1 MPRLTDFGASPDDER
16 VRNERVKRA
25 EFVIEKKSGRVRQA
39 GADSAE
45 GAFVM
50 AFKARCEESLYCFL
64 DGVLNYDFLDAELH
78 KPVCDWLTE
87 IPPYRK
93 MLLMP
98 RNHGK
103 STIVARG
110 MPLHM
115 LIQSAERNIYFAG
128 PGSDMRLVLAGETE
142 VRVIGHLRVIK
153 GALENNVLLRA
164 LWPHVVWD
172 NPRKEAGKWSDTEII
187 VRRKTNFP
195 EPTIMGIGVGG
206 AITGA
211 HPNVIIKDDLTTQKA
226 ADEPATMQRAIEWHL
241 DSRALMANPETDLEF
256 ITGTYWAAYDLPN
269 FIEANDPTVRVNTN
283 WRQCIA
289 DGRMIYSKYRFPG
302 ALKQLQDEAKMKF
315 PLLYMN
321 TVVGSALTDFNLADL
336 RSYELTAQGEIV
348 FTEDERDIELT
359 DAINGPPPV
368 PEHSLRGWKLHDVLD
383 LQQVGYL
390 RHCRGG

>member
-1 MPRLTDFGASPDDER
+1 MPRLTDFGLPPDAEAKRDER
-16 VRNERVKRA
+16 VKKA
-25 EFVIEKKSGRVRQA
+25 EFIVEKKSGRVRQA
-39 GADSAE
+39 GASSAE
-45 GAFVM
+45 GQFVL
-50 AFKARCEESLYCFL
+50 AFKQRCERSLYCFL
-64 DGVLNYDFLDAELH
+64 DGVLNYTFLDAELH
-78 KPVCDWLTE
+78 KPVCDWLTQ

-115 LIQSAERNIYFAG
+115 MIQPEDSNIYWQG

-164 LWPHVVWD
+164 LWPHIIWD

-187 VRRKTNFP
+187 IRRRTNYP

-211 HPNVIIKDDLTTQKA
+211 HPNIIIKDDLTTQKA
-226 ADEPATMQRAIEWHL
+226 ADEPPTMQRAIEWHQ
-241 DSRALMANPETDLEF
+241 DSRALMADPETSLEF

-269 FIEANDPTVRVNTN
+269 FIEKNDPTVHVNAK
-283 WRQCIA
+283 WRRCIE

-302 ALKQLQDEAKMKF
+302 ALEQLQHEAKLKF

-336 RSYELTAQGEIV
+336 RHYERQGDELV
-348 FTEDERDIELT
+348 FTEDERDISLQ
-359 DAINGPPPV
+359 DAINGPPLV
-368 PEHSLRGWKLHDVLD
+368 PEKSLRGWPLSAVLD
-383 LQQVGYL
+383 LKQVGYL